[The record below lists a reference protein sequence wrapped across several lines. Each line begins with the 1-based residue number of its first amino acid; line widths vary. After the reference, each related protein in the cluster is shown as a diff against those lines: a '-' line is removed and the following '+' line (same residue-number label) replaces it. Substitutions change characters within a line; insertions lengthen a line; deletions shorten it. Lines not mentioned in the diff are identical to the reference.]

1 MTLDS
6 IWHYT
11 DGRGL
16 EGIVTHDTLRA
27 TSFRHLNDSREAD
40 YATSLLKDAA
50 KKRRTTVPT
59 AHQAR
64 FDSLMKHAERRGLD
78 LFLLCAARKPDLLTV
93 WRGYGGK
100 VSYAIELDATVDL
113 LPIQR
118 TDATEHPNP
127 PAGWEFERDE
137 EGSIIVNPDQVHIE
151 VVPWRKVRYNTA
163 GVDARVDR
171 IAKLAEKKKNP
182 ISDLFFPWHE
192 LADIK
197 MLELKHPAF
206 KDEREARMIL
216 EVNPRWKFVHHYEGR
231 FGVTPFIELSAVNED
246 NQHNA
251 NNRYLTAAGK
261 LPIRSVMIGPT
272 PLGDEVIDATKEFL
286 ELNGYPDVDVSR
298 STIPFRS

>member
-16 EGIVTHDTLRA
+16 EGIVTHGTLRA
-27 TSFRHLNDSREAD
+27 TSFRHLNDSREPD
-40 YATSLLKDAA
+40 YATRLLQAA
-50 KKRRTTVPT
+50 AEKRRDAIP
-59 AHQAR
+59 AAQRDR
-64 FDSLMKHAERRGLD
+64 FDELMKYAERRGLD

-100 VSYAIELDATVDL
+100 VSYAIELDAGVDL

-118 TDATEHPNP
+118 SEETTHPYP
-127 PAGWEFERDE
+127 PAGHEIERDE
-137 EGSIIVNPDQVHIE
+137 DGSIIVNPDQLHIE
-151 VVPWRKVRYNTA
+151 ALPWRKVRYDTA
-163 GVDARVDR
+163 GVDGRVDR
-171 IAKLAEKKKNP
+171 VAKLASKKGNTLA
-182 ISDLFFPWHE
+182 DLLFPWQE
-192 LADIK
+192 LADIR

-206 KDEREARMIL
+206 KDEREARMIV

-231 FGVTPFIELSAVNED
+231 FGVTPFIELSAVDD
-246 NQHNA
+246 NNQRYPSD
-251 NNRYLTAAGK
+251 RYLTRAGT

-272 PLGDEVIDATKEFL
+272 PLGDEVIDATREFL
-286 ELNGYPDVDVSR
+286 EVNGYPDVAVSR